1 MPTGAGKSLIYQIP
15 ALVLEGTS
23 IVISPL
29 IALMKDQV
37 DALTLSGVSAVFINS
52 SQNMSEQEAA
62 FNMVADGNCKL
73 LYVAPERLSDK
84 RFVQLCQSLTIP
96 LVAVDEAHCVSQWGN
111 DFRKSYKDIPAFI
124 NQLPTRPVVCALTA
138 TATYEVREDITVSL
152 KQQNPH
158 VRVAGFDRSNLYLG
172 VVRPDPSRKMDCLLD
187 LVRKRAGAHQTGI
200 VYCSTRQATEEVF
213 AALTDEGFSTAKY
226 HAGMSDVARK
236 RNQDDF
242 VYDRSQIMVA
252 TNAFGMGIDKSNI
265 SFLIHYNMPRDLESY
280 YQEAGRAGRDGSA
293 ADCILIYNK
302 KDQQTVKYFAEQGQ
316 IYRSNQG
323 YEPELSAALYQRD
336 LERVRKMTAY
346 CTTSDCLRSFV
357 LRYFGESDSPY
368 RCENCSSCAATTE
381 TRDVTLEAQKI
392 ASCVYRLQQRGRTM
406 GRVMVVDILRGS
418 ANQRVKQLRFDQ
430 LTTYGIMTDVS
441 TNFALAIMDALI
453 DAGHLQLSNERYPVV
468 SITSQG
474 VSFLQQRDSF
484 SIKVATAKSQ
494 DVEKT
499 SGVANRAKTAVAAVI
514 AAGRTERYD
523 NEDREAA
530 EEGTAEVTTT
540 GINTTGVAT
549 ANIAAAEA
557 TASEAMAAA
566 TTAAI
571 DQQLL
576 AKLKALRT
584 EIAREQQLPAFIVF
598 HDSTLV
604 DMCAK
609 MPKTVEEF
617 LTVSGVGAKKAEL
630 YAERFLAHLNKQ

>member
-1 MPTGAGKSLIYQIP
+1 MRPSPEQALKQYFGYDSFRPHQGELIEQVLAGRDVLGVMPTGAGKSLIYQIP
-15 ALVLEGTS
+15 AMVFEGTS

-52 SQNMSEQEAA
+52 SQNISEQEAA
-62 FNMVADGNCKL
+62 FNIVADGNCKL
-73 LYVAPERLSDK
+73 LYVAPERLNDK

-124 NQLPTRPVVCALTA
+124 NLLPTRPVVCALTA

-152 KQQNPH
+152 RQQNPH

-172 VVRPDPSRKMDCLLD
+172 VVRPDPNRKMDCLLD
-187 LVRKRAGAHQTGI
+187 LVRKRASAQQTGI

-213 AALTDEGFSTAKY
+213 AALTDEGFGTAKY
-226 HAGMSDVARK
+226 HAGMSDAARK

-242 VYDRSQIMVA
+242 VYDRSHIMVA

-265 SFLIHYNMPRDLESY
+265 SFVIHYNMPRDLESY

-323 YEPELSAALYQRD
+323 YEPELSAALYLRD

-418 ANQRVKQLRFDQ
+418 TNQRVKQLRFDQ

-474 VSFLQQRDSF
+474 VNFLQQRDSF

-499 SGVANRAKTAVAAVI
+499 SRAASRTVTAVA
-514 AAGRTERYD
+514 
-523 NEDREAA
+523 
-530 EEGTAEVTTT
+530 
-540 GINTTGVAT
+540 
-549 ANIAAAEA
+549 
-557 TASEAMAAA
+557 S
-566 TTAAI
+566 TAAVI

-630 YAERFLAHLNKQ
+630 YAQQFLICLNS